1 MSLKKKLLSGKYK
14 MEQGLSFIAVI
25 VLCTIAMFVFN
36 SPLMFLTSFV
46 GGSTYLV
53 IRGRKKG
60 WRLPK
65 NIKDTH

>member
-14 MEQGLSFIAVI
+14 MEQGLTFIAVI

-36 SPLMFLTSFV
+36 SPLMFLTSFI
-46 GGSTYLV
+46 GGSSYLV

-60 WRLPK
+60 WKWPHRP
-65 NIKDTH
+65 